1 MLEKLLRV
9 GAPSPLLITPS
20 SMGGAGT
27 VCTQDVQVA
36 TLGGVTYKHLPF
48 VVNGINSV
56 DAGGCDVVSYN
67 FSGCIMATYKS
78 GGAMRVCHVSTGD
91 GQDCKDEWNRIKAA
105 STSVFEFKPSD
116 FVETGGAA
124 LLGVYGLITAD
135 LQTYAITVVQNAVQG
150 GGAKIAAIT
159 KARLLR

>member
-9 GAPSPLLITPS
+9 GAPSPLLVTPS
-20 SMGGAGT
+20 SIGGAGGL
-27 VCTQDVQVA
+27 CTRDVQTA
-36 TLGGVTYKHLPF
+36 TVGTVTYKHLPF

-56 DAGGCDVVSYN
+56 DAAGCDVVSYN
-67 FSGCIMATYKS
+67 FSGCIMAAYKV
-78 GGAMRVCHVSTGD
+78 GGTFHVCHVSTGD
-91 GQDCKDEWNRIKAA
+91 GQDCKDAWNRLKA
-105 STSVFEFKPSD
+105 TSNAVFEFKPSD

-135 LQTYAITVVQNAVQG
+135 LQTYAITVVQNAMQG
-150 GGAKIAAIT
+150 GGPKIAAIT

>member
-1 MLEKLLRV
+1 MLEKLLRA

-36 TLGGVTYKHLPF
+36 TVGNVTYKHLPF
-48 VVNGINSV
+48 VTNGINSV

-67 FSGCIMATYKS
+67 FSGCIMAVYKS

-91 GQDCKDEWNRIKAA
+91 GQDCKAEWDRIKAA
-105 STSVFEFKPSD
+105 SSSVFEFKPSD